1 VQATPSSPVAAAIM
15 PLPEKMRRGRRYHPV
30 ATRRR
35 RYFLLAASV
44 FGLNQSD
51 FARLLLNIL
60 FQPVC
65 ITWLPPNKITFGAG
79 G

>member
-1 VQATPSSPVAAAIM
+1 VA
-15 PLPEKMRRGRRYHPV
+15 RW
-30 ATRRR
+30 RR